1 VAGYNKFYDFTYQQL
16 IGTHNWS
23 TNTFKI
29 MLVNF
34 PAPIPSNSIK
44 ADLTE
49 ISGGGYPAG
58 GLAVV
63 ITLNSATG
71 VSTVLGQQLLFL
83 PTFPGGTIGP
93 FQYAVLY
100 NDSASNKNLVAWWDY
115 GTSVSVTSPQPFNV
129 VFNGTSPGNIFTLT

>member
-1 VAGYNKFYDFTYQQL
+1 MASYNKFYDFTYQQL

-58 GLAVV
+58 GKAVTV
-63 ITLNSATG
+63 SLTSATG
-71 VSTVLGQQLLFL
+71 VATVRGVTIIFD
-83 PTFPGGTIGP
+83 PTFPGGVIGP

-100 NDSASNKNLVAWWDY
+100 NDSAPNKNLVAWWNY
-115 GTSVSVTSPQPFNV
+115 GSVISVTSPQPFNV